1 MECSLHSVARLKSKS
16 QHVEPLHLQ
25 LLNLGLLLKKKLTIK
40 AVTVAIPV
48 LCIYIGK

>member
-25 LLNLGLLLKKKLTIK
+25 WLDLGLLLKKNSRLKL
-40 AVTVAIPV
+40 
-48 LCIYIGK
+48 